1 MQPSERWL
9 ARVWQEQWLERQL
22 ATTDGTP
29 LRVVYRGVWSQ
40 RHGPDFADAL
50 IDLAGVLLSGDVELH
65 VRASDWYAHGH
76 HEDPAYDTVVLHVV
90 WQDDLRKPVTRRDGH
105 AIPTL
110 ELRRVLAFPDHLA
123 PTTPR
128 PLGAL
133 GFQHCAPEL
142 ATSAPER
149 LQRLLEEA
157 GDARLQG
164 KVDGVRAHF
173 ALEPPAQTLYWLLAD
188 ALGFHR
194 NREGMRTVA
203 QRLPLER
210 LEGVLRTVPAHHR
223 FPAAAALLLGTAGFL
238 PLSDHERTFAPLD
251 RSTWRT
257 VESLW
262 YELGPQAL
270 SSPPSWNTGGTRPAN
285 HPVRRLASL
294 ATLTASAPKGI
305 LHQLA
310 DCLRSQ
316 HPRVSLTAW
325 LRSAP
330 VPVGADRAHEII
342 VNVVVPFALAYAQA
356 TGEESLETAAAEL
369 WRSLPAGRGNAL
381 TRATL
386 EQICGPSPFRVRS
399 ARAEQG
405 LLHLYKTGCQPRQCH
420 TCPIAHLVL
429 TGSTSPPTRSCSDE
443 TL

>member
-9 ARVWQEQWLERQL
+9 ARVWQEQWFAQPL
-22 ATTDGTP
+22 ATTEGTP
-29 LRVVYRGVWSQ
+29 LRILYRGVWSQ
-40 RHGPDFADAL
+40 RHGPDFAHAL
-50 IDLAGVLLSGDVELH
+50 IDLAGARLSGDVELH

-76 HEDPAYDTVVLHVV
+76 HEDPAYDTVILHVV

-110 ELRRVLAFPDHLA
+110 ELRRVLACPDDLA
-123 PTTPR
+123 STTPR

-142 ATSAPER
+142 ATRAPER
-149 LQRLLEEA
+149 LHRLLEEA

-164 KVDGVRAHF
+164 KVDGVRARL

-210 LEGVLRTVPAHHR
+210 LEGVLLTVPAHRR
-223 FPAAAALLLGTAGFL
+223 FPCAAALLLGTAGFL
-238 PLSDHERTFAPLD
+238 PLSDRERSFAPLD
-251 RSTWRT
+251 RSTWHT

-262 YELGPQAL
+262 HELCPQAP
-270 SSPPSWNTGGTRPAN
+270 SSPPSWNTGGIRPAN

-294 ATLTASAPKGI
+294 ATLTASAPRGI
-305 LHQLA
+305 LHQLV
-310 DCLRSQ
+310 DCLRSDR
-316 HPRVSLTAW
+316 PLASLIAW
-325 LRSAP
+325 LRSPP
-330 VPVGADRAHEII
+330 VPVGADRAHEIV
-342 VNVVVPFALAYAQA
+342 VNVVVPFALAYARA
-356 TGEESLETAAAEL
+356 TGDESLESAAAEL

-386 EQICGPSPFRVRS
+386 EQICGPSAFRVRS

-405 LLHLYKTGCQPRQCH
+405 LLHLYKTGCQPRRCH
-420 TCPIAHLVL
+420 SCPVAHLVAAQ
-429 TGSTSPPTRSCSDE
+429 G
-443 TL
+443 TLE